1 MSETQVFYIQ
11 QIYTLSEGQE
21 IPFKWYSP
29 TRVEDLNRFKKNID
43 NLFDTF
49 FKLNGEHFWTNIIKN
64 EEWKLKKLAETLK
77 MPNHQMLTNDDLV
90 TKLHLCIGMN
100 LSGMRDYEVFLL
112 NKIM

>member
-29 TRVEDLNRFKKNID
+29 SNKLSMFFLKRFRSST
-43 NLFDTF
+43 LVTF